1 MSNAL
6 FDVPVPQ
13 SLFANP
19 EVKPAVLQTWIRLR
33 ALAGAGGL
41 IAACPLKE
49 LAWRVGKSKST
60 LHQHLTLLRLLGCLD
75 FNWPESGLWAVS
87 FNPLAEADRAAESA
101 GALAGAPAQLSP
113 PGPAC
118 AAPHASEIPDA
129 KFANDASLSTSP
141 LNRNLKR
148 GAGARAPIPLFGFPP
163 DLADGNGQQSRGR
176 NTYRPSGAPPSPP
189 APAPSDPAAVFRAV
203 FGFNVRNTQRVLLTG
218 QVGDLKKWQATL
230 EHWLMHGW
238 NPKNLTGMLDLYRRG
253 GPEKCHYCRNGEP
266 APAKAAVSQTQQAI
280 KELYAWYR

>member
-6 FDVPVPQ
+6 SDVPVPQ

-75 FNWPESGLWAVS
+75 FSWPESGLWAVS
-87 FNPLAEADRAAESA
+87 FNPLAEAERAAESA
-101 GALAGAPAQLSP
+101 GALAGAMAQLSP
-113 PGPAC
+113 PSPAC

-129 KFANDASLSTSP
+129 KFANDASLSSHF
-141 LNRNLKR
+141 LYIMLS
-148 GAGARAPIPLFGFPP
+148 GAQARAARSEISDYGMVLT
-163 DLADGNGQQSRGR
+163 LSWIERLSRG
-176 NTYRPSGAPPSPP
+176 
-189 APAPSDPAAVFRAV
+189 
-203 FGFNVRNTQRVLLTG
+203 
-218 QVGDLKKWQATL
+218 
-230 EHWLMHGW
+230 
-238 NPKNLTGMLDLYRRG
+238 
-253 GPEKCHYCRNGEP
+253 
-266 APAKAAVSQTQQAI
+266 
-280 KELYAWYR
+280 